1 MSMMIK
7 RHCRVRISPSILIL
21 SLLLLHPSC
30 KAQDENSGLN
40 SNIFT
45 KPEFTPTF
53 SPNGNGTLIPP
64 STLLPTKSPSEY
76 NDESIFY
83 GLIGHERCEIHRGI
97 YCNMTGDGVDLNIFH
112 RVEILNTTQITRIEE
127 EICRTVCPWMV
138 GELGVSYRPLV
149 RAQINYLARTGTKP
163 RGFSVSKYADVEVRA
178 LAMGVVISGI
188 STVDPVHGTFDAT
201 LKLYFFDI
209 TNEPFS
215 TIHEAVDTI
224 YKKSSR
230 TTAATNTNSTSADDS
245 IFFRLHE
252 EDKADAWKFPET
264 EDGERVH
271 PDGICTA
278 SVVSTMKP
286 IPFNTFKFDE
296 VLRLP
301 RSKATIHPR
310 ADASGHLSHVD
321 VSASFTTRSL
331 NREFYPFQIDLL
343 DMLFEMGSSNLITE
357 DQRIVKNLLCLHP
370 SYTGFGNY
378 VYGSDAKAGMET
390 SDALTMVPY
399 IYYDFVEPW
408 ITADNDHFHY
418 NETRQT
424 SEFGRGFNLRR
435 MIGLRII
442 VEHPPGKGLFEV
454 LPILFVSLTS
464 IANFVS
470 SDAATVGA
478 SSMVQALLGVS
489 AALFS

>member
-1 MSMMIK
+1 
-7 RHCRVRISPSILIL
+7 
-21 SLLLLHPSC
+21 
-30 KAQDENSGLN
+30 
-40 SNIFT
+40 
-45 KPEFTPTF
+45 
-53 SPNGNGTLIPP
+53 
-64 STLLPTKSPSEY
+64 
-76 NDESIFY
+76 
-83 GLIGHERCEIHRGI
+83 
-97 YCNMTGDGVDLNIFH
+97 
-112 RVEILNTTQITRIEE
+112 
-127 EICRTVCPWMV
+127 
-138 GELGVSYRPLV
+138 
-149 RAQINYLARTGTKP
+149 
-163 RGFSVSKYADVEVRA
+163 
-178 LAMGVVISGI
+178 
-188 STVDPVHGTFDAT
+188 
-201 LKLYFFDI
+201 
-209 TNEPFS
+209 
-215 TIHEAVDTI
+215 
-224 YKKSSR
+224 
-230 TTAATNTNSTSADDS
+230 
-245 IFFRLHE
+245 
-252 EDKADAWKFPET
+252 
-264 EDGERVH
+264 VH

-454 LPILFVSLTS
+454 LPILFISLTS